1 LTRRLVDVSQDVI
14 INAKDCGTE
23 DGITIRKSD
32 DIAGQSLGNRVY
44 GRNMAE
50 RVIHPKTGEVILEK
64 GELADRE
71 QVRQVTKA
79 AVEQVKV
86 FSPMTCELEHGVC
99 AKCYGLDLGRG
110 REVDVGAS
118 VGTVAAQ
125 SIGEP
130 GTQLTLRT
138 FHSGGVAAVTDITT
152 GLPRVEELFEA
163 RKSPKGEAVIS
174 EIAGAV
180 KVEQSERYEDLRIV
194 HVIHRE
200 MVSDAYEIASGWK
213 ILVEEEDEIEQG
225 DVIAEHK
232 KKDDQTIVA
241 EHEGR
246 VRIDGDQ
253 VIVSREIGDE
263 KEYEIPNNAR
273 LTVSDGDKV
282 EPGDPLTEGSLNTH
296 DLLRIRGRKATQ
308 MYLLSEVQNV
318 YRSQGQNIHDKH
330 FEIIIRKMMS
340 RVDVTKSGDSEYLP
354 GDLVNRLELLKA
366 NEKLLSEGKRPAQY
380 RDVLL
385 GITKAALNT
394 ESFLSA
400 ASFQHTIKV
409 LTRAA
414 AAGAKDP
421 LYGLKENVIIG
432 KLIPAGTGFVNG
444 PFAARTGKV
453 ETYEDL
459 PVASFSDV
467 PADVEA
473 EEEVVVEAEDEE
485 EAAVEAE
492 EAEIEAEEAPAD

>member
-1 LTRRLVDVSQDVI
+1 MS
-14 INAKDCGTE
+14 
-23 DGITIRKSD
+23 
-32 DIAGQSLGNRVY
+32 
-44 GRNMAE
+44 E
-50 RVIHPKTGEVILEK
+50 RAVTYPYIPNSVPS
-64 GELADRE
+64 
-71 QVRQVTKA
+71 VRQ
-79 AVEQVKV
+79 E
-86 FSPMTCELEHGVC
+86 MLE
-99 AKCYGLDLGRG
+99 
-110 REVDVGAS
+110 EIGAES
-118 VGTVAAQ
+118 
-125 SIGEP
+125 
-130 GTQLTLRT
+130 
-138 FHSGGVAAVTDITT
+138 
-152 GLPRVEELFEA
+152 VEELFEA

-174 EIAGAV
+174 EIAGVV

-194 HVIHRE
+194 YVVHRE
-200 MVSDAYEIASGWK
+200 MASDTYEIPSGWK
-213 ILVEEEDEIEQG
+213 VLIDEEDEIEKG
-225 DVIAEHK
+225 DVIAKHTEK
-232 KKDDQTIVA
+232 EDQTIVA

-246 VRIDGDQ
+246 VRIEDDQ

-273 LTVSDGDKV
+273 LTVSDGDRV

-340 RVDVTKSGDSEYLP
+340 RVDVTKSGDSDYLP
-354 GDLVNRLELLKA
+354 GDLVNRLELLNV

-444 PFAARTGKV
+444 PFASRSGKV

-459 PVASFSDV
+459 PVASFSDISEEET
-467 PADVEA
+467 PAEDVE
-473 EEEVVVEAEDEE
+473 DE